1 MKTLYPV
8 TYHPFTSNEIR
19 PSGWLRRQLRIQ
31 AEGLGGHLD
40 QMWPDVSQSAWIG
53 GDKEGLSLIHI

>member
-31 AEGLGGHLD
+31 A
-40 QMWPDVSQSAWIG
+40 
-53 GDKEGLSLIHI
+53 